1 MFSPLCSKDFSV
13 VKVNED
19 KVNLLTA
26 LIKRVD
32 WQFLDS
38 REQVLNEMS
47 FKDIIDLNPFTRTIL
62 FPDKGTYT
70 VRAKIYTEG
79 LFSETLTDILDYK
92 QTIIG
97 SEINLSLYDKP
108 WIVVQNEEEHIEKIT
123 FNDGNDITFVNKYE
137 EIIEKVPS
145 DMAT

>member
-1 MFSPLCSKDFSV
+1 MKNLYKVTKIKDCGEYNLICEEKEMFSPPCSKDFSV

-62 FPDKGTYT
+62 FPDKGIYT

-108 WIVVQNEEEHIEKIT
+108 
-123 FNDGNDITFVNKYE
+123 
-137 EIIEKVPS
+137 
-145 DMAT
+145 